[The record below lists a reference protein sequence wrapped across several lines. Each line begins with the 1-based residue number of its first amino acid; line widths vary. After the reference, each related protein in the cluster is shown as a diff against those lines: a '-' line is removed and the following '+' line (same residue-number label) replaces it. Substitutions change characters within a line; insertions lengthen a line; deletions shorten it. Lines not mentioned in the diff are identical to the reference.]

1 VAQARALGASRPQVA
16 GLALREARVGVIG
29 ALIAAFGSALSE
41 VGAVVLVGGNIHGQT
56 QTLASAVLTEVS
68 AGEYGTAIALGIVL
82 LGLILVC
89 GALLTVIQ
97 QRGSGT
103 DEGAPWF
110 RWRAS

>member
-1 VAQARALGASRPQVA
+1 
-16 GLALREARVGVIG
+16 VIG

-89 GALLTVIQ
+89 GALLTMIQ
-97 QRGSGT
+97 QRGGGT